1 MATGINSLVYRN
13 TICTILSL
21 MTYDQTRNIIVT
33 FGNGRTRTFA
43 YGIQVCQLI
52 DEPEF
57 GESRDSIV
65 GGRVNNEVVSL
76 TFKVEVNATFSPVTM
91 DSPEGA
97 RIYRRSL
104 CFLLTIA
111 ATELFPERRLVIGH
125 SLGEGYFYYFDGE
138 METAD
143 AGVALLSK
151 RMRELV
157 AQDLGISRRVLSY
170 ADALKYLSE
179 INHTSAEQLLE
190 HRSDAKI
197 PVYECAGFC
206 DVAHGALVQSTG
218 SLAHFDLVNYPPGF
232 LLRYPAT
239 GQPGTIQPFKEQ
251 PIVFSIF
258 QEYKRWGKV
267 LEVSNAG
274 QLNNLVRRGEIQDF
288 IQVAEAL
295 HDRKIS
301 EIADGIAARRATVRL
316 VLIAGPSSSGK
327 TTFTKK
333 LSVQLRV
340 LGFNPVAVSVDDYFL
355 SREQTPKDE
364 DGEYDFET
372 IDALDVELLNDH
384 LCSLLGGE
392 EVEIPEFDFKAGKP
406 RSSGRK
412 LRLERRNIVMIE
424 GIHGLNRQLTHR
436 IQPET
441 KFPIYISALTQLN
454 IDDHNRIP
462 TTDVRLLRRM
472 VRDHQFRGY
481 SALDTLSRWPSV
493 RKGELRN
500 IFPHENNA
508 VVAFNSSLDYELSV
522 IKGYAEPLLRT
533 IKPFHDMYGE
543 AVRLMRFLSN
553 FVMVTP
559 KHVPSY
565 SILREFIGDSG
576 FEY

>member
-1 MATGINSLVYRN
+1 MKDDPTQHIV
-13 TICTILSL
+13 
-21 MTYDQTRNIIVT
+21 VT
-33 FGNGRTRTFA
+33 FDSGRTATFP
-43 YGIQVCQLI
+43 YGTQVRQLI
-52 DEPEF
+52 DEPEYGAF
-57 GESRDSIV
+57 RDSIV
-65 GGRVNNEVVSL
+65 GGRVNNEIVSL
-76 TFKVEVNATFSPVTM
+76 TFKVEVNATFRPVTM
-91 DSPEGA
+91 NSPEGA
-97 RIYRRSL
+97 RIYRQSL
-104 CFLLTIA
+104 CFLLTVA
-111 ATELFPERRLVIGH
+111 ATELYPDRRLVIGH
-125 SLGEGYFYYFDGE
+125 SLGEAYFYYFDGE
-138 METAD
+138 IGAAD
-143 AGVALLSK
+143 VDLARLSE

-157 AQDLGISRRVLSY
+157 AQDLRIARRVLSY
-170 ADALKYLSE
+170 ADALNYLSE
-179 INHTSAEQLLE
+179 ISHTSAEQLLE

-197 PVYECAGFC
+197 PIYECEGFR
-206 DVAHGALVQSTG
+206 DIAHGALVQSTG

-232 LLRYPAT
+232 LLRYPPT
-239 GQPGTIQPFKEQ
+239 GQPDAIRPFEEQ

-274 QLNNLVRRGEIQDF
+274 QLNNLVRRGEIRDF

-301 EIADGIAARRATVRL
+301 EIADEIAARRDTVRM

-355 SREQTPKDE
+355 PREQTPKDE
-364 DGEYDFET
+364 NGEYDFET
-372 IDALDVELLNDH
+372 IDALNVELLNDH
-384 LCSLLGGE
+384 LCALLEGK
-392 EVEIPEFDFKAGKP
+392 EVEIPEFDFKMGKP
-406 RSSGRK
+406 QLSGRK
-412 LRLERRNIVMIE
+412 LRLERRNIVIIE
-424 GIHGLNRQLTHR
+424 GIHGLNRQLTYR
-436 IQPET
+436 IPSET
-441 KFPIYISALTQLN
+441 KFSIYISALTQLN

-493 RKGELRN
+493 RKGELKN

-522 IKGYAEPLLRT
+522 IKGYAEPLLHT

-543 AVRLMRFLSN
+543 AVRLTRFLRN
-553 FVMVTP
+553 FVMVPP